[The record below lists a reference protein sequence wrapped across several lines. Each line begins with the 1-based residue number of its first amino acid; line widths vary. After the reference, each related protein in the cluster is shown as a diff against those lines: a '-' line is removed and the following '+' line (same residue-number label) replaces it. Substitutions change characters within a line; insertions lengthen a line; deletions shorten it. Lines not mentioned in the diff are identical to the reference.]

1 MIDLTHCSK
10 WYGVVI
16 GLNDVTLSV
25 GPGVTGLLGPN
36 GAGKSTMMKLVTGLM
51 RASQGDVKVLG
62 EHVYGN
68 RDVLRR
74 IGYCPEHEGVYTELT
89 ALEFVTAMARISG
102 YDAAAAKKR
111 AEEALERLDLT
122 SAMHRRLGGFSK
134 GMRQRTKLAQ
144 ALVHDPDVL
153 FLDEPLTGTDPIAR
167 AQIQALLEELG
178 RAGKTI
184 LVSLHVLHEVERLT
198 QEIVLIYRG
207 RVLAEGNIYKIR
219 ELIDHHPHRV
229 RVDCD
234 RPHELAGALMSAGL
248 AVRVEVSAASAAPGR
263 MIIETLTPDTA
274 YDSIPAFALD
284 RGIHITEL
292 SSPDNNLEAV
302 FRYLTERVA
311 GARTTALEDA

>member
-1 MIDLTHCSK
+1 MIDLVHCSK

-102 YDAAAAKKR
+102 YDPAAAKKR

-184 LVSLHVLHEVERLT
+184 LVSSHVLHEVERLT

-292 SSPDNNLEAV
+292 TSPDNNLEAV